1 MSWFESRL
9 GNLTGQVEKN
19 VACPVF
25 IFPESRVQGVYE
37 LDRLVEAGGSINFT
51 VKSQF
56 FRKDRTD
63 QLAFFD
69 SRGFLVDFV
78 ELAQVVDRVVNK
90 PFSSFYSGSA
100 SISWALFSKF
110 CIQSKQTL
118 H

>member
-1 MSWFESRL
+1 MSLVPFLFFLKASSRVYMSW
-9 GNLTGQVEKN
+9 T
-19 VACPVF
+19 A
-25 IFPESRVQGVYE
+25 
-37 LDRLVEAGGSINFT
+37 LVEAGGSINFA

-56 FRKDRTD
+56 FGKDRTD

>member
-1 MSWFESRL
+1 L
-9 GNLTGQVEKN
+9 GNLTGQVAKN
-19 VACPVF
+19 DACPVF
-25 IFPESRVQGVYE
+25 IFSKSLVQSVYE
-37 LDRLVEAGGSINFT
+37 LDRLVEAGSSKDFA
-51 VKSQF
+51 VKSQLF
-56 FRKDRTD
+56 GKDRTD